1 MNHLNQ
7 AGSATTDTAAD
18 ALSRFDA
25 LLRVS
30 RTLAMHRSIA
40 ELLRVLTAELHAVVP
55 FDYLALI
62 LHEDETNEM
71 RLVILEPEGMPHPP
85 FSRRPVEDAGPA
97 ATVWQQQQPRV
108 IPLPKVGELEP
119 ALEFIRAIGMTIT
132 CWLPL
137 TTARRRIGVLAFGG
151 ADTTDYSEDA
161 VTFMQQVAAQVAI
174 AVDNTF
180 HFDRAQEYAD
190 LLKADRDR
198 LRLLLDV
205 NNLLVSELDF
215 ASLVK
220 GVSDALKRVIE
231 HQQLSLVLMDRDSNE
246 LRLEMLFDDTE
257 GISYPRTVL
266 PAGRWPASVTFE
278 RGVPS
283 VFREADLDALQ
294 SDATASFRQRG
305 LKTVCCVPL
314 TTRHGK
320 LGTLNISSR
329 DAGAYGPSDVDLLAQ
344 ASIQIAI
351 AVDNAL
357 AYRSLAESHTHLAE
371 ENEYLADEIRIEAEF
386 GDIIGTSAALKH
398 ALKEVSTVA
407 PTDATVLI
415 MGETGTGKE
424 LVARAIHALSAR
436 RARTFVRL
444 SGAALP
450 PGLLESELFG
460 YERGAFTGATATH
473 IGRVELAHQG
483 TLFIDEVGD
492 IPLDLQPKLLRVL
505 QEREFERLGS
515 TMTRRVDVRIIA
527 ATNRALE
534 EMVESGEFRSD
545 LFYRINV
552 FPIQMPPLR
561 ERREDIPALARYF
574 TERFARRMRRKT
586 PSIPAHVID
595 ALCSW
600 RWPGNIRELE
610 NVIERAVILSSGSEL
625 RVHLKDLQPRTIRP
639 TRASSPTLRETER
652 DAILKALREAGGV
665 VSGANGAAA
674 RLGLKRTTLQS
685 MMRKFG
691 IKRPSY

>member
-1 MNHLNQ
+1 MPADNHLRE
-7 AGSATTDTAAD
+7 TDAAAD
-18 ALSRFDA
+18 SLSRLTA

-40 ELLRVLTAELHAVVP
+40 ELLRVLTAELHSVVP

-62 LHEDETNEM
+62 LHDDDTNEM
-71 RLVILEPEGMPHPP
+71 RLVILEPEGMPQPP
-85 FSRRPVEDAGPA
+85 FSRQPVEAAGPA
-97 ATVWQQQQPRV
+97 ATVWQTQQPSV
-108 IPLPKVGELEP
+108 IPLPPEGALSP
-119 ALEFIRAIGMTIT
+119 ALDFIRAIGMTIT

-151 ADTTDYSEDA
+151 SAATDYSEDA
-161 VTFMQQVAAQVAI
+161 VSFMQQVAAQVAI

-190 LLKADRDR
+190 LLRADRDR

-231 HQQLSLVLMDRDSNE
+231 HQQLSLVLLDRDSGE
-246 LRLEMLFDDTE
+246 LRFEMLFDDTA
-257 GISYPRTVL
+257 GISYPGTAL
-266 PAGRWPASVTFE
+266 PPGRWPASVTFE
-278 RGVPS
+278 RGVAS
-283 VFREADLDALQ
+283 VFRDADLDAL
-294 SDATASFRQRG
+294 SAEAAASFRSRG
-305 LKTVCCVPL
+305 LKTICCVPL
-314 TTRHGK
+314 TTRRGK
-320 LGTLNISSR
+320 IGTLNVASR
-329 DAGAYGPSDVDLLAQ
+329 EADGYSQTDVDLLTQ

-357 AYRSLAESHTHLAE
+357 AYRSLAQSHSHLTE

-386 GDIIGTSAALKH
+386 GDIIGTSAALKRV
-398 ALKEVSTVA
+398 LKEVSTVA

-424 LVARAIHALSAR
+424 LVARAIHALSGR
-436 RARTFVRL
+436 RSRTFVRL

-473 IGRVELAHQG
+473 IGRVELAHHG

-492 IPLDLQPKLLRVL
+492 IPADLQPKLLRVL

-527 ATNRALE
+527 ATNRSLE

-545 LFYRINV
+545 LYYRINV
-552 FPIQMPPLR
+552 FPIHLPPLR

-574 TERFARRMRRKT
+574 AERFARRMRRST
-586 PSIPAHVID
+586 PSIPDHAMD

-600 RWPGNIRELE
+600 QWPGNIRELE
-610 NVIERAVILSSGSEL
+610 NVIERAVILSSGSQL
-625 RVHLKDLQPRTIRP
+625 RIHLKDLQPRAIRP
-639 TRASSPTLRETER
+639 TRASSSTLRETER
-652 DAILKALREAGGV
+652 EAILSALRASGGV
-665 VSGANGAAA
+665 VSGATGAAA